1 VATVAALLL
10 GASALA
16 QQDAAPVPVPVTPSS
31 SDAAPSPPRPAD
43 DAPAVPLAT
52 PPAAPETPRPVSAE
66 PDLHQHEG
74 LFIHADVGAGYLRT
88 RGSRGGSPFTG
99 KGAALGGAIAVGWS
113 PDDAWAL
120 AVEIWGWKAL
130 SASGLGS
137 NTSVELQALGLNVTR
152 YLLPIDVFAS
162 VVLSGTRLAITDY
175 GDEVEHASSD
185 IGFGLKVLLGKEWRV
200 DPSIGIGLAGELF
213 LSVNRSGGVT
223 LDTLG
228 GGLVFSFTYR

>member
-1 VATVAALLL
+1 MAALLL
-10 GASALA
+10 AASVRA
-16 QQDAAPVPVPVTPSS
+16 QETAPAPVPPGTDAAPSSPRSPDEAAPVPLVTPPPSEAPG
-31 SDAAPSPPRPAD
+31 AAPP
-43 DAPAVPLAT
+43 
-52 PPAAPETPRPVSAE
+52 
-66 PDLHQHEG
+66 PDLHQHNG

-88 RGSRGGSPFTG
+88 RGSTGGSPFAG
-99 KGAALGGAIAVGWS
+99 KGAALGGAVAVGWT

-152 YLLPIDVFAS
+152 YLVPIDVFAT
-162 VVLSGTRLAITDY
+162 VVLSGTRLAITDS
-175 GDEVEHASSD
+175 GDYVEHASSD
-185 IGFGLKVLLGKEWRV
+185 IGFGLKVVLGKEWRV
-200 DPSIGIGLAGELF
+200 DPSIGIGLAGQLF
-213 LSVNRSGGVT
+213 LSLNRNGGQT